1 MALWN
6 MKLFV
11 FNIFKSN
18 TRVLVLLF
26 FAYALIRCGIFY
38 SLPWDSLKLTYDG
51 REYLQYS
58 HYALFSQSLF
68 LVRPFLY
75 PLVLK
80 ICHQNIYIIQNI
92 QLFISILAWFYCAC
106 SLTLLTSTRKY
117 KPLILISVLVY
128 SLSFYIILWDLR
140 ILTESLSISALIG
153 YFSIILRV
161 LLNGLTLKKLSL
173 LLIFSA
179 ALVFLKDSAAYLVAV
194 ISMPLILY
202 LIMHLRHRS
211 KYFLVMTSVLFI
223 FTSALLWESNATANQ
238 GKRWLI
244 PLEHV
249 FVNRMPHVAEMPN
262 YFNVQQ
268 LQDKNK
274 IYKTFLITHPAYIV
288 SPMNTA
294 DYWSSWW
301 LVPSWLDGYL
311 KHDNISISK
320 PLAYISLMISCFANY
335 ASIGLGAF
343 FLFILIR
350 KRKLVSKDSVVLA
363 VLYGFFAMGF
373 LSLLIW
379 HGDTLEI
386 PRHQLE
392 TYLFMVLCLFSGC
405 VRLLAKKQ

>member
-249 FVNRMPHVAEMPN
+249 FVNRMPHVAEMQN

-274 IYKTFLITHPAYIV
+274 SIY
-288 SPMNTA
+288 SP
-294 DYWSSWW
+294 
-301 LVPSWLDGYL
+301 
-311 KHDNISISK
+311 H
-320 PLAYISLMISCFANY
+320 
-335 ASIGLGAF
+335 
-343 FLFILIR
+343 
-350 KRKLVSKDSVVLA
+350 
-363 VLYGFFAMGF
+363 
-373 LSLLIW
+373 
-379 HGDTLEI
+379 
-386 PRHQLE
+386 
-392 TYLFMVLCLFSGC
+392 
-405 VRLLAKKQ
+405 